1 MYVLWCCIELLV
13 IEFVFCDSV
22 VSFCFWHV
30 CFVMLFSNVDK
41 NIGGH
46 RGLNWGMVKNQ
57 TQEHKTT
64 LNARCVVKSKMMY
77 GGNVPEPRCPFAVGL
92 VATRPCFWLA
102 AANLASSWRE
112 RRGGRR
118 MLYRK
123 TSNFP
128 RFFTQ
133 LWTCWSSDARW
144 ISSKKLPSWCFLR
157 LQWTTCQSEH
167 TIAIGKSSGKI
178 ICKNLSTRVTN
189 VKNRFLNFI
198 ASGGFLTNTK
208 FNYSALQ
215 ECYNIVFDVH
225 FVLEPWQLQ
234 CCLANLLANA
244 AFCCTASR
252 SKFAVAL

>member
-144 ISSKKLPSWCFLR
+144 ISSKNCLHGASFDCNERHAKVNIPLQLGSLR
-157 LQWTTCQSEH
+157 
-167 TIAIGKSSGKI
+167 AKSFAKTFRLGSPTSKI
-178 ICKNLSTRVTN
+178 D
-189 VKNRFLNFI
+189 F
-198 ASGGFLTNTK
+198 
-208 FNYSALQ
+208 
-215 ECYNIVFDVH
+215 
-225 FVLEPWQLQ
+225 
-234 CCLANLLANA
+234 
-244 AFCCTASR
+244 
-252 SKFAVAL
+252 